1 MKTFYKLSVIVILI
15 FIGCELQ
22 PADKEPGPITSNPI
36 NLSAA
41 SEKVVSA
48 SNDFGID
55 IFRLLLNDEPA
66 DKNIFISPVSIS
78 LALAMTYNG
87 ANNATEDSMAYALR
101 MQDLTPEEINTAY
114 KELIAGLTTAD
125 ENVIMDIANSI
136 WYRQGYPVRPDFVAR
151 TQDYFGAEVSALN
164 FADPGAANI
173 INSWVK
179 GQTMGKIEEIVENPI
194 DPYTVM
200 FLINAIYFKGS
211 WTHRFEK
218 GKTTQATFT
227 GESGAT
233 GQVPLMELNDTL
245 LYAENQAYEVVD
257 LPYGGRAFSM
267 TVILPRPGTPVG
279 EIVEFLT
286 PSAWAQIIGSLEP
299 KEGTVYLPRFRLEW
313 EKLLN
318 ETLQAMGMKLPF
330 MAGMADFTGIS
341 DMAQQ
346 IGLYISK
353 VKQKTYVD
361 VNEEGT
367 EAAGVTSVEIK
378 ELSIP
383 DRFFFRAD
391 RPFLFVIRERYSET
405 ILFAGVLVEP
415 PEA

>member
-36 NLSAA
+36 DLSAA

-136 WYRQGYPVRPDFVAR
+136 WYRQGFSVEQDFLDINSEYYKSEVQGLDFSQPEAV
-151 TQDYFGAEVSALN
+151 DIINNWVSAN
-164 FADPGAANI
+164 TNNKIPTI
-173 INSWVK
+173 IEQIS
-179 GQTMGKIEEIVENPI
+179 PLH
-194 DPYTVM
+194 VM
-200 FLINAIYFKGS
+200 FLINAIYFKAIWTLQFDPEATRDDFFRVAAGDFKDISMMNYQDTINYFENEDFQAVELDYSAGNFSMVVMLPKGNKTPEEIWRKATPESWDSWMGS
-211 WTHRFEK
+211 FVKREVELYLPKFTFRYEK
-218 GKTTQATFT
+218 K
-227 GESGAT
+227 
-233 GQVPLMELNDTL
+233 LND
-245 LYAENQAYEVVD
+245 
-257 LPYGGRAFSM
+257 
-267 TVILPRPGTPVG
+267 ILT
-279 EIVEFLT
+279 
-286 PSAWAQIIGSLEP
+286 
-299 KEGTVYLPRFRLEW
+299 
-313 EKLLN
+313 
-318 ETLQAMGMKLPF
+318 AMGMGIAF
-330 MAGMADFTGIS
+330 TGAADFSGINPVA
-341 DMAQQ
+341 DLR
-346 IGLYISK
+346 IDY
-353 VKQKTYVD
+353 VKHKSFVE

-367 EAAGVTSVEIK
+367 EAAAVTIVAIIET
-378 ELSIP
+378 SINP
-383 DRFFFRAD
+383 NAPPTFRAD
-391 RPFLFVIRERYSET
+391 HPFVFAIREKST
-405 ILFAGVLVEP
+405 NSIVFLGKVAEP
-415 PEA
+415 VIEE